1 MVSEALGQRLTGVR
15 RRGGVGARRGR
26 ESKDGRR
33 CLRCGVRVD
42 RRRDGGSRVGVR
54 HEAAAC
60 AAVSDAWGEGVKPAC
75 EACLTTRSKGALRGL
90 PAEGGAEYTPKAGME
105 RGGDFPLL
113 FLFMEQE
120 VKT

>member
-1 MVSEALGQRLTGVR
+1 VWCQR
-15 RRGGVGARRGR
+15 
-26 ESKDGRR
+26 
-33 CLRCGVRVD
+33 
-42 RRRDGGSRVGVR
+42 GSRVGVR
-54 HEAAAC
+54 HEGAIGG
-60 AAVSDAWGEGVKPAC
+60 VSDTGAASSGCLTSPRKNRNPAC
-75 EACLTTRSKGALRGL
+75 LQAGFRHVGVSGDPFRTTPRMKSSNTRRVRNKGALRGL